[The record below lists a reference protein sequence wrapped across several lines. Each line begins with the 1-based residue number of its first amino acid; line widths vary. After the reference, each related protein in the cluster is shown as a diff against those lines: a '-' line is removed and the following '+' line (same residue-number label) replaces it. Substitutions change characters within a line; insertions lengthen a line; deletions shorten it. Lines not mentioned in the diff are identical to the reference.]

1 MTLDFYFLLFLVR
14 HPILLGRIITCRI
27 LASYIKSRHRKGD
40 NSNMRKVV
48 CQLMKIGINKV
59 QVKIKKKEVIG
70 SKLLIIIELRFR
82 N

>member
-14 HPILLGRIITCRI
+14 RRILLGRIITASI
-27 LASYIKSRHRKGD
+27 LKSRHRKGD

-48 CQLMKIGINKV
+48 WHLMKIGMM
-59 QVKIKKKEVIG
+59 KIDMNLHNVFFFHVYTISIYRKT
-70 SKLLIIIELRFR
+70 F